1 MAASEIVVPRNAR
14 DSSGINQVEGLNAEE
29 SFKQHVEDM
38 GCSWRT
44 SSTHENRR
52 LHIDCWVD
60 NWSVDVK
67 AAKRISRRDHR
78 GQLNKV
84 QDALHWVEH
93 RTIVG
98 TPGWAHSQHLDY
110 VAFQMLDGTFLCV
123 ERRRLSNLLTER
135 VEAKRGIQPGNQ
147 YMAQDGVLWT
157 RRGRR
162 DAMTLFTTAQLK
174 ALEGTQIW

>member
-1 MAASEIVVPRNAR
+1 MEA
-14 DSSGINQVEGLNAEE
+14 GL
-29 SFKQHVEDM
+29 
-38 GCSWRT
+38 
-44 SSTHENRR
+44 
-52 LHIDCWVD
+52 
-60 NWSVDVK
+60 
-67 AAKRISRRDHR
+67 
-78 GQLNKV
+78 
-84 QDALHWVEH
+84 
-93 RTIVG
+93 
-98 TPGWAHSQHLDY
+98 
-110 VAFQMLDGTFLCV
+110 FQMLDGTFLCV